1 MKTRTLKLSLLGTLL
16 AFALPAQ
23 ALDLNIGYQ
32 KSALNLVSLKAQGTL
47 EKQLKPLGVDVK
59 WFEFQAG
66 PPLLE
71 AMNAGSV
78 SIGMTGDSPPV
89 FAQAAGA
96 DIVYIGQEPAKP
108 ESSAILV
115 PANSTIKTLA
125 DLKGKRIAFTKGS
138 SAHYLTVAAL
148 QKAKLAYTDITPVY
162 LSPSEARAAFE
173 RGSVDAWT
181 IWDPYYAAAQKAGG
195 IRVLSTGKG
204 LTGNNTFYLAQRAY
218 AKANPKVI
226 DVVFKALS
234 ANDDWLKS
242 DAKKVAATLSGYT
255 GLEAETYEAM
265 LSRNPSYSVSY
276 LQPGVEA
283 QQQQVADAFFSLGL
297 IPKAIK
303 VKDAFWKP

>member
-1 MKTRTLKLSLLGTLL
+1 MQVTRKLGALAVLL
-16 AFALPAQ
+16 ALGAPAL

-32 KSALNLVSLKAQGTL
+32 KSALNLASLKAQGTL
-47 EKQLKPLGVDVK
+47 EKQLKPLGVEVK

-115 PANSTIKTLA
+115 PANSTIRTLA
-125 DLKGKRIAFTKGS
+125 DLKGKRIASTKGS
-138 SAHYLTVAAL
+138 SAHYLTVSAL
-148 QKAKLAYTDITPVY
+148 QKAKLSYSDITPVY

-181 IWDPYYAAAQKAGG
+181 IWDPYYAAAQRAGG
-195 IRVLSTGKG
+195 VRVLSSGKG
-204 LTGNNTFYLAQRAY
+204 LTGNNTFYLAQRAF

-226 DVVFKALS
+226 DVVFKALT
-234 ANDDWLKS
+234 ANDKWLKS
-242 DAKKVAATLSGYT
+242 DVKTVAATLSGYT
-255 GLEAETYEAM
+255 GLEAATYEAM
-265 LSRNPSYSVSY
+265 LARNPSYSVSY
-276 LQPGVEA
+276 LKPAV
-283 QQQQVADAFFSLGL
+283 QQEQQKVADAFYGLGL
-297 IPKAIK
+297 IPRAIK
-303 VKDAFWKP
+303 VVDAFWKP

>member
-1 MKTRTLKLSLLGTLL
+1 MQVTRKLGALAVLL
-16 AFALPAQ
+16 ALGAPAL

-32 KSALNLVSLKAQGTL
+32 KSALNLASLKAQGTL
-47 EKQLKPLGVDVK
+47 EKQLKPLGVEVK

-115 PANSTIKTLA
+115 PANSTIRTLA

-138 SAHYLTVAAL
+138 SAHYLTVSAL
-148 QKAKLAYTDITPVY
+148 QKAKLSYSDITPVY

-181 IWDPYYAAAQKAGG
+181 IWDPYYAAAQRAGG
-195 IRVLSTGKG
+195 VRVLSSGKG
-204 LTGNNTFYLAQRAY
+204 LTGNNTFYLAQRAF

-226 DVVFKALS
+226 DVVFKALT
-234 ANDDWLKS
+234 ANDKWLKS
-242 DAKKVAATLSGYT
+242 DVKTVAATLSGYT
-255 GLEAETYEAM
+255 GLEAATYEAM
-265 LSRNPSYSVSY
+265 LARNPSYSVSY
-276 LQPGVEA
+276 LKPAV
-283 QQQQVADAFFSLGL
+283 QQEQQKVADAFYSLGL
-297 IPKAIK
+297 IPRAIK
-303 VKDAFWKP
+303 VADAFWKP

>member
-1 MKTRTLKLSLLGTLL
+1 MQVTRKLGALAVLL
-16 AFALPAQ
+16 ALGAPAL

-32 KSALNLVSLKAQGTL
+32 KSALNLASLKAQGTL
-47 EKQLKPLGVDVK
+47 EKQLKPLGVEVK

-115 PANSTIKTLA
+115 PANSPIKTLA

-138 SAHYLTVAAL
+138 SAHYLTVSAL
-148 QKAKLAYTDITPVY
+148 QKARLSYSDITPVY

-181 IWDPYYAAAQKAGG
+181 IWDPYYAAAQRAGG
-195 IRVLSTGKG
+195 VRVLSSGKG
-204 LTGNNTFYLAQRAY
+204 LTGNNTFYLAQRAF

-226 DVVFKALS
+226 DVVFKALT
-234 ANDDWLKS
+234 ANDKWLKS
-242 DAKKVAATLSGYT
+242 DVKAVAATLSGYT
-255 GLEAETYEAM
+255 GLEAATYETM
-265 LSRNPSYSVSY
+265 LARNPSYSVSY
-276 LQPGVEA
+276 LKPAVLQE
-283 QQQQVADAFFSLGL
+283 QQKVADAFYGLGL
-297 IPKAIK
+297 IPRAIK
-303 VKDAFWKP
+303 VADAFWKP